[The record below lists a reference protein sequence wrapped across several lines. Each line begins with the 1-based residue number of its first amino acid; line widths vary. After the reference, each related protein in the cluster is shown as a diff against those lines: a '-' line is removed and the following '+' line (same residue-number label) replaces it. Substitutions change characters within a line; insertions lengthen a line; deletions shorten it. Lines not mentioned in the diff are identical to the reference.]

1 MKDLLDVHT
10 HTLASG
16 HAYNTI
22 YELAYAAK
30 EKKLELLGI
39 TEHAPKMPG
48 TCYDYYFMNLH
59 VMPREIAGLPVL
71 FGAELNIL
79 DFKGTIDLSEEI
91 LKEMDLCIASIHPPC
106 FKAGTVEENTK
117 AAMMAMNNRHVTIIG
132 HPDDARFPLDYKQI
146 AAEAARTHTLLEV
159 NNSSLAPNGYRVN
172 SRENY
177 IIMLEECM
185 KREVCV
191 VMNSDAH
198 TATDIGNHKFA
209 ASLLEEVGFPQELI
223 ANTSIDKFR
232 AYLRK

>member
-1 MKDLLDVHT
+1 MIDVLDVHT

-22 YELAYAAK
+22 YEMVYAAK

-59 VMPREIAGLPVL
+59 VMAREILGMSVM

-79 DFKGTIDLSEEI
+79 DFKGTIDLSENI
-91 LKEMDLCIASIHPPC
+91 LNEMDLCIASIHPPC
-106 FKAGTVEENTK
+106 FKTGTIEENTK
-117 AAMMAMNNRHVTIIG
+117 AVMMAMNNRHINIIG
-132 HPDDARFPLDYKQI
+132 HPDDARFPLDYSQL

-177 IIMLEECM
+177 CIMLKECM
-185 KREVCV
+185 KKEVCI

-198 TATDIGNHKFA
+198 TATDVGNHAFA
-209 ASLLEEVGFPQELI
+209 AALLKEVEFPQELI
-223 ANTSIDKFR
+223 ANTSVEKFK
-232 AYLRK
+232 AFLRK